1 MEGGIVIS
9 EYFNNKYSSIEEF
22 RATAEKVISIK
33 ISNRRK
39 KVMTNYEKALQL
51 LNDGI
56 AKKHYTFDNRNTGCI
71 VIDLGGSLVG
81 FISPYDK
88 FVDVAQGGVHVSYC
102 NIDLENMMVLDTSN
116 RHRYNLHIKK
126 CEDAQ

>member
-1 MEGGIVIS
+1 ML
-9 EYFNNKYSSIEEF
+9 YLNDNYSSIDEF

-56 AKKHYTFDNRNTGCI
+56 AKKHYTFDSLKTGCI
-71 VIDLGGSLVG
+71 VIDLGGSFVG

-88 FVDVAQGGVHVSYC
+88 FVDVAQDGEHVSYGV
-102 NIDLENMMVLDTSN
+102 IDLEDMMVLDISN
-116 RHRYNLHIKK
+116 RQRYNLTIKK
-126 CEDAQ
+126 WEAAQ